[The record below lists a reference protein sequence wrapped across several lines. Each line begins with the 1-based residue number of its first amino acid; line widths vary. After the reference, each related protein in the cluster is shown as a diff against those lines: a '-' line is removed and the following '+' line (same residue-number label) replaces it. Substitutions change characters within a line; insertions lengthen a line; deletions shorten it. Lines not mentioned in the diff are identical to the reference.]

1 MTQPP
6 RNRRQEAREHNLA
19 QGLTTRVL
27 RLRLKDKHAPLL
39 RAEATRVNLV
49 WNYVNALS
57 AQVLLREGRF
67 ISSDELHR
75 FTAGATREGLD
86 LHSQT
91 VQAVNEEF
99 TTRRKQFKK
108 ARLRWRVS
116 NRARSNYSLGWV
128 PFKKSAI
135 SYRGGQLFFRGQAL
149 SLWDSYGLAGYELG
163 TGSFSEDA
171 RGRWYVNLTV
181 KVRKKPLPAA
191 AVSADALGID
201 LGLKSH
207 MTDSLGEAVQAQRF
221 YRDLEPALAAAQR
234 AGKKE
239 RVRALHAKVSNR
251 RKDFLH
257 KLSTQQARDSAAI
270 FVGDVNSKALARTRM
285 AKSVLD
291 AGWSAYRTMLSY
303 KCDDAGVWFKQVDE
317 SYSTQECHVCHART
331 GPKGR
336 EELSVRRWVCSGCG
350 AEHDRDVNAAL
361 NIKARGLAWLEKE
374 FSKAGEARAGEAVL
388 NKSAGHS
395 LSALAPGHGRPAG
408 GIPFL

>member
-116 NRARSNYSLGWV
+116 NRARSNYSL
-128 PFKKSAI
+128 
-135 SYRGGQLFFRGQAL
+135 
-149 SLWDSYGLAGYELG
+149 
-163 TGSFSEDA
+163 
-171 RGRWYVNLTV
+171 
-181 KVRKKPLPAA
+181 
-191 AVSADALGID
+191 
-201 LGLKSH
+201 
-207 MTDSLGEAVQAQRF
+207 
-221 YRDLEPALAAAQR
+221 
-234 AGKKE
+234 
-239 RVRALHAKVSNR
+239 
-251 RKDFLH
+251 
-257 KLSTQQARDSAAI
+257 
-270 FVGDVNSKALARTRM
+270 
-285 AKSVLD
+285 
-291 AGWSAYRTMLSY
+291 
-303 KCDDAGVWFKQVDE
+303 
-317 SYSTQECHVCHART
+317 
-331 GPKGR
+331 
-336 EELSVRRWVCSGCG
+336 
-350 AEHDRDVNAAL
+350 
-361 NIKARGLAWLEKE
+361 
-374 FSKAGEARAGEAVL
+374 
-388 NKSAGHS
+388 
-395 LSALAPGHGRPAG
+395 SALAPGHGRPAG